1 MPLDRATVYVASRCV
16 VHTSSM
22 VNGSSPLLMIETSAG
37 APEGALPNVART
49 PDGALPSF
57 ARAAWAASRLFAR
70 AAKGALRRSHVATLL
85 VAASVFGFACS
96 TDGDTSEV
104 AVRIQGDPA
113 IMAQLSSVLVQ
124 TFDEEGAE
132 LLAYHTFSL
141 GNGLES
147 SPPLSHT
154 LSRPRDSRAR
164 VRVLALGRGI
174 VDGLEQTVIET
185 QKMLSVS
192 GNASRQVDLYF
203 STDCLQTF
211 CRGELRGS
219 LRTCV
224 QGSCVSIPDGDDTP
238 PPPTT
243 RDASA
248 PGTPRLDGGAANDA
262 ASDAAP
268 AVIVSM
274 DSSTTQPGTEPR
286 NDAGCTPG
294 SAGCVCADGTPAP
307 CVTTPPDAGPGCDVG
322 KHVGMFTG
330 AVGPNMSAPN
340 TAVMGTFSFE
350 VPAGADGSAAISG
363 SFDGKTPTGN
373 TIVARVEGRWNCGL
387 RTIEQ
392 GRLVGGVFTYVD
404 RFIND
409 TLTFT
414 GTVAG
419 SYAPGSPSVEGQW
432 TVDSGNN
439 AGGKGTWS
447 ARR

>member
-1 MPLDRATVYVASRCV
+1 
-16 VHTSSM
+16 
-22 VNGSSPLLMIETSAG
+22 MIETSAR
-37 APEGALPNVART
+37 APEGALR
-49 PDGALPSF
+49 
-57 ARAAWAASRLFAR
+57 RLR
-70 AAKGALRRSHVATLL
+70 VATLL
-85 VAASVFGFACS
+85 VAASLLGSACS
-96 TDGDTSEV
+96 AAGDTSEV

-113 IMAQLSSVLVQ
+113 IMARLSSVLVQ

-141 GNGLES
+141 GNGLET

-154 LSRPRDSRAR
+154 LSRPRDNRAR
-164 VRVLALGRGI
+164 VRVLALGRI
-174 VDGLEQTVIET
+174 IIDGLEQTVIET
-185 QKMLSVS
+185 QKMLSVP
-192 GNASRQVDLYF
+192 GDAARQVDLYF
-203 STDCLQTF
+203 STDCFQTF

-224 QGSCVSIPDGDDTP
+224 HGRCVGIPDGDDT
-238 PPPTT
+238 TT
-243 RDASA
+243 TPSTTHDASS
-248 PGTPRLDGGAANDA
+248 PGTPPLDGGAAKDA

-268 AVIVSM
+268 SVVVSI
-274 DSSTTQPGTEPR
+274 DSSTAQPGTEPH

-294 SAGCVCADGTPAP
+294 SAGCTCANGTPPP
-307 CVTTPPDAGPGCDVG
+307 CVATPPDAGPSCDVG

-330 AVGPNMSAPN
+330 AVGPNMSSPN
-340 TAVMGTFSFE
+340 TAVTGAFSFE
-350 VPAGADGSAAISG
+350 VPAPGADGSAAISG

-373 TIVARVEGRWNCGL
+373 TIVARIEGRWNCGL
-387 RTIEQ
+387 RAIEQ

-404 RFIND
+404 RFLND

-419 SYAPGSPSVEGQW
+419 SYAPSSTSVDGQW

-447 ARR
+447 AHR